1 MPRELVAIAP
11 REPVLRGY
19 KEKNLTLDEVRIS
32 SVFSAV
38 KHGTE
43 LGFYRGVNVHFN
55 SHYDSE
61 LKIFLLGGY
70 AGFPLPLGNMSVGNI
85 VEVGSELR
93 TLTGVRDV

>member
-11 REPVLRGY
+11 REPVLQEYRG
-19 KEKNLTLDEVRIS
+19 KKLKPDEVRIS

-43 LGFYRGVNVHFN
+43 LGLYRGVDVFFG

-61 LKIFLLGGY
+61 LKMFLPGG
-70 AGFPLPLGNMSVGNI
+70 AEGRRV
-85 VEVGSELR
+85 
-93 TLTGVRDV
+93 